1 MSDKIKALGDLQ
13 KTLVS
18 FFDELIEMFPK
29 EGSFVAIR
37 IMIKDRIPI
46 TTISEHFVK
55 NLIPEKEVVKARD
68 TVFFDRNP
76 LVSALGDSHA
86 QNFKKLFFSLD
97 TEDQK
102 VIWKWID
109 AFLILTEKIMMI

>member
-29 EGSFVAIR
+29 EGNFVAIR
-37 IMIKDRIPI
+37 IMVKDRIPI
-46 TTISEHFVK
+46 TTIYDHFVK
-55 NLIPEKEVVKARD
+55 NLLPEKETVQKRSN
-68 TVFFDRNP
+68 VFFDKNP
-76 LVSALGDSHA
+76 LLSALGDSHKE
-86 QNFKKLFFSLD
+86 NFKVLFFSLD
-97 TEDQK
+97 EEDKQ

-109 AFLILTEKIMMI
+109 AFICLTEKINK

>member
-1 MSDKIKALGDLQ
+1 MSDRIKALGDLQ

-29 EGSFVAIR
+29 EGTFVAIR

-55 NLIPEKEVVKARD
+55 NLLPEKETIKNRN
-68 TVFFDRNP
+68 TIFFDRNP
-76 LVSALGDSHA
+76 LLSSLGDSHTE
-86 QNFKKLFFSLD
+86 NFKRLFFSLD
-97 TEDQK
+97 DEDKK

-109 AFLILTEKIMMI
+109 AFVSLTEKVC